1 MWYNPNMDGQ
11 HIHLKYK
18 ICVSGAAE
26 TGHCAPD
33 ALEKAKVLGMEIAK
47 QGGVLVNGATT
58 GFPYWAAI
66 GAKEAGGVT
75 IGLSPASSE
84 REHVERYQLPVDYM
98 DIIIYTGFGYSGRN
112 LFLTRS
118 ADAVVVGCGRWG
130 TINEF
135 TIALEDGKPIGVLE
149 GAGGS
154 TDVIKDIIE
163 KSKRGPGNIVYD
175 PDPTRLISK
184 VLELIKKEKLA
195 KP

>member
-1 MWYNPNMDGQ
+1 MDEK

-33 ALEKAKVLGMEIAK
+33 ALDKAKILGSEIVKNGA
-47 QGGVLVNGATT
+47 VLVNGATT
-58 GFPYWAAI
+58 GFPMWAAI
-66 GAKEAGGVT
+66 GAKEAGGFN
-75 IGLSPASSE
+75 IGISPAGTE
-84 REHVERYQLPVDYM
+84 KEHLEFYKLPVDYM

-112 LFLTRS
+112 LLLVKS
-118 ADAVVVGCGRWG
+118 ADAVIIGCGRWG

-135 TIALEDGKPIGVLE
+135 TIALEDGKPIGVLD
-149 GAGGS
+149 GSGGS

-175 PDPTRLISK
+175 TDPKRLIEK
-184 VLELIKKEKLA
+184 VIELIKKEKLI
-195 KP
+195 KV